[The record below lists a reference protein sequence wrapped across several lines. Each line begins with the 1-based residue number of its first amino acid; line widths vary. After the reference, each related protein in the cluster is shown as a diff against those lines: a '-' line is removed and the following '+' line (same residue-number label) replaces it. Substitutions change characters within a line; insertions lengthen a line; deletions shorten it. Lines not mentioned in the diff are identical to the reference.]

1 MAKYFV
7 YGMEKQK
14 KNVERFE
21 IRIIKLA
28 HIDSQNLTTFI
39 WFKGYSF
46 SVEKKEKLKK
56 KVSTNINS
64 FIIICVSLI

>member
-1 MAKYFV
+1 
-7 YGMEKQK
+7 MEKQK

-46 SVEKKEKLKK
+46 SVEKKEKIKEK
-56 KVSTNINS
+56 S
-64 FIIICVSLI
+64 FNKY